1 MVIQNILIGDNSNIT
16 IFFTEKNEIE
26 NFTKIFTV
34 LDKNKAAKTL
44 FNNEVNIQYQDMSA
58 TLTSST
64 HFEFSDLNK
73 IITHMLQHN
82 FTIST
87 NIIAQSLEQGCNILK
102 TSNLVICRFNNQP
115 LYCINVSIRNNTIIL
130 HPISTQYFDLSSED
144 NKKLINALQT
154 HTNTNDITTDNK
166 QHAILISINTVIY
179 EVLQSLVNIL
189 IKVQI
194 IEENDKEKTL
204 QQLTKLAFHDFT
216 SNELQIVKN
225 IAQYPTDHPL
235 SKYKNIA
242 KNVENIFS
250 HLASTQSLDSSSAK
264 LLQDAINNTGEFSTA
279 PHIIMRSFNKLN
291 KNFHDQIQNIINQS
305 E

>member
-1 MVIQNILIGDNSNIT
+1 MTLDIIINNSSSIT

-34 LDKNKAAKTL
+34 LDKNKAAKAL
-44 FNNEVNIQYQDMSA
+44 FSHEVNIEYQHNCV
-58 TLTSST
+58 TLISST
-64 HFEFSDLNK
+64 NFEFSDLNK

-82 FTIST
+82 LTISA

-102 TSNLVICRFNNQP
+102 TDNLVICRFNNKP
-115 LYCINVSIRNNTIIL
+115 LYGINISIRNNAIML
-130 HPISTQYFDLSSED
+130 HPISIRYLNLSSEH
-144 NKKLINALQT
+144 NQRLIHLLKT
-154 HTNTNDITTDNK
+154 HTNTSDTTIDDK
-166 QHAILISINTVIY
+166 QNTILVSINTAIY
-179 EVLQSLVNIL
+179 DIIESLVSIL
-189 IKVQI
+189 IKAQI
-194 IEENDKEKTL
+194 IEESHKEDTL

-250 HLASTQSLDSSSAK
+250 HLASNELLDSYSAK

-279 PHIIMRSFNKLN
+279 PHIIMRSFSKLN
-291 KNFHDQIQNIINQS
+291 KNFHNQVKSIINQT

>member
-1 MVIQNILIGDNSNIT
+1 MTSNIIISNSNNIT

-34 LDKNKAAKTL
+34 LDKNKAAKAL
-44 FNNEVNIQYQDMSA
+44 FSHEVNIEYKHNCV
-58 TLTSST
+58 TLISST
-64 HFEFSDLNK
+64 NFEFSDLNK

-82 FTIST
+82 FTINA

-102 TSNLVICRFNNQP
+102 TDNLVICRFHNKP
-115 LYCINVSIRNNTIIL
+115 LYGINVSIRNNTIML
-130 HPISTQYFDLSSED
+130 HPISIRYLNLSSEY
-144 NKKLINALQT
+144 NQKLINLLKT
-154 HTNTNDITTDNK
+154 HTNTSDTTIDNK
-166 QHAILISINTVIY
+166 QNTILVSINTAIY
-179 EVLQSLVNIL
+179 DIIQSLVSIL
-189 IKVQI
+189 IKAQI
-194 IEENDKEKTL
+194 IEESHKEKTL
-204 QQLTKLAFHDFT
+204 QELTKLAFHDFT

-250 HLASTQSLDSSSAK
+250 HLASNELLDSYSAK

-279 PHIIMRSFNKLN
+279 PHIIMRSFSKLN
-291 KNFHDQIQNIINQS
+291 KNFHDQVKSIINQT

>member
-1 MVIQNILIGDNSNIT
+1 MIQNILIGDNSNIK

-44 FNNEVNIQYQDMSA
+44 FNNEVSIQYQDMSA
-58 TLTSST
+58 ILTSST

-87 NIIAQSLEQGCNILK
+87 NTIAQSLEQGCNILK

-115 LYCINVSIRNNTIIL
+115 LYSINVSIRNNTIML
-130 HPISTQYFDLSSED
+130 HPISTQYLDLSSED

-154 HTNTNDITTDNK
+154 HTNTNDIIIDNK

-204 QQLTKLAFHDFT
+204 QQLTTLAFHDFT

-250 HLASTQSLDSSSAK
+250 HLASNQSLDSCSAK